1 MDNGKKREISE
12 EVKKIQKE
20 LVSSLKELV
29 SIYSVESFSSENA
42 PFGEGPRLAL
52 DKALEISRRMGFY
65 TKNMENKI
73 GYAQYGEG
81 NGKYIGIFG
90 HVDVVPIGT
99 GWKYEPLKGEIKDNR
114 IYGRG
119 VLDNKGPI
127 LANLYALY
135 VLKKC
140 NVNFKV
146 PVRIVFGTN
155 EETGFNC
162 VKYYLQKEKPPIFG
176 WTPDCKWPVVY
187 GERGR
192 IKVRI
197 WVEYGHIRELYSFVN
212 NYILSAPN
220 NGVKLGINFKDDAF
234 GEMMLRGYKFGISE
248 NKHYFEWV
256 MSYPGNCTGKQLTEL
271 IKKYLT
277 ENLEIEEVSNWEPV
291 LYDRTSEYVKILQ
304 KVYNDITGFDTEP
317 VTTTGGTYAKIV
329 PNIIAYGPSFPGQKN
344 IAHLPDEWMDL
355 YDLEKITEIYAIAL
369 YEIDRF
375 IKNEK

>member
-12 EVKKIQKE
+12 KVKIIQKE
-20 LVSSLKELV
+20 LLNSLKELV
-29 SIYSVESFSSENA
+29 SIYSVESSPSENA

-52 DKALEISRRMGFY
+52 DKALEISQKMGFY
-65 TKNMENKI
+65 TKNIDNKV
-73 GYAQYGEG
+73 GYAQYGDGDED
-81 NGKYIGIFG
+81 YIGIFG

-99 GWKYEPLKGEIKDNR
+99 GWKYDPLKSKIKNNR

-135 VLKKC
+135 ILKKC
-140 NVNFKV
+140 NVTFKI

-162 VKYYLQKEKPPIFG
+162 VKHYLKKEKPPIFG

-197 WVEYGHIRELYSFVN
+197 WAEYSYVKEFYEFVN
-212 NYILSAPN
+212 DYILSAPN
-220 NGVKLGINFKDDAF
+220 NGVKLGIDFKDDDF
-234 GEMMLRGYKFGISE
+234 GEMILRGYKFGISD
-248 NKHYFEWV
+248 NKHYFEWT
-256 MSYPGNCTGKQLTEL
+256 MSYPGNCTGEKLIEL
-271 IKKYLT
+271 IKECLT
-277 ENLEIEEVSNWEPV
+277 ENLKIEEVSNWNPV
-291 LYDRTSEYVKILQ
+291 LYDKSSEYVKILQ
-304 KVYNDITGFDTEP
+304 KVYNDITGFNSEP
-317 VTTTGGTYAKIV
+317 VTTTGGTYAKII

-355 YDLEKITEIYAIAL
+355 NDLEKITEIYTMAL
-369 YEIDRF
+369 YEINKF
-375 IKNEK
+375 LENKK